1 MKWPFGKGILLSCK
15 PLTSWGFLPTN
26 FLPLPLHHGSGQ
38 RFMSTT
44 TTTTTNDL
52 ITFPPTPRFDDK
64 FFLPKRNG
72 KLPLSIENG
81 HPNDSNLSFDPIEHK
96 YFYKSKPLDISITG
110 LVSKYFPEFKAD
122 EVIPKMMA
130 GTNWP
135 RKDYQY
141 KDGTPYTAEEI
152 KFKWDQ
158 IGLYSRNRGTWM
170 HYNIES
176 FLNGQPYNP
185 EGPEMQFFLKFY
197 EDYFKSIK
205 PYRTEWT
212 IAAPDRGIGGTVDFV
227 GQLESGNYCIMDWKR
242 SKGLAEGLTNNYG
255 KHAL

>member
-1 MKWPFGKGILLSCK
+1 MILLACRSVNSC
-15 PLTSWGFLPTN
+15 GFLFKPSN
-26 FLPLPLHHGSGQ
+26 RISSFGGQ
-38 RFMSTT
+38 LFMSTT
-44 TTTTTNDL
+44 T
-52 ITFPPTPRFDDK
+52 PSTPLRFDDK
-64 FFLPKRNG
+64 FSLPKRDVS
-72 KLPLSIENG
+72 KLPLSIKNT
-81 HPNDSNLSFDPIEHK
+81 HPNDSNLSFDSVEHK

-110 LVSKYFPEFKAD
+110 LVNKYFPEFRAD
-122 EVIPKMMA
+122 DVIPKMMS
-130 GTNWP
+130 GPNWP
-135 RKDYQY
+135 RKEYQY

-176 FLNGQPYNP
+176 FLNGLPYDT

-197 EDYFKSIK
+197 DDYFKDIK
-205 PYRTEWT
+205 PFRTEWT
-212 IAAPDRGIGGTVDFV
+212 IAAPDRSIGGTVDFV

-242 SKGLAEGLTNNYG
+242 SKGLAEGLTNNFG